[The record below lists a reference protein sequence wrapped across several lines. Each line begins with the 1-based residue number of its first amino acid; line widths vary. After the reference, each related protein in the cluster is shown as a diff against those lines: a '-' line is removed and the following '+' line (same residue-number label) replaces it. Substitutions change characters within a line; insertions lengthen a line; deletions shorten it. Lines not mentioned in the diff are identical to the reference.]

1 MNTKLKIYIIHYK
14 GYEDR
19 KLHMSSILENI
30 DFEYEF
36 IENFDKE
43 ELNQALIDKVYQDS
57 ESEFNKKVELWGE
70 RANSYVKLRRSEI
83 SVAVKFVKTFEKIN
97 KESYEYALIIEDDC
111 IPVYENFMK
120 EIEKLIQRKP
130 SWDLI
135 FVGEGMSQGFRND
148 KIGIRRFLPFIK
160 SFRMSHPA
168 TNTTDAILVK
178 KSSIPKI
185 LDNLTPMNLVI
196 DWELAYQFYIQDMNI
211 HWSKKNIFKQGSKNN
226 IFDTEMR

>member
-14 GYEDR
+14 GYKDR
-19 KLHMSSILENI
+19 KIHISSILENI
-30 DFEYEF
+30 DYEYEF

-43 ELNQALIDKVYQDS
+43 ELNQTLIDKVYRDS
-57 ESEFNKKVELWGE
+57 ESEFNRKVELWGK

-83 SVAVKFVKTFEKIN
+83 SVAIKFVETFKKIN
-97 KESYEYALIIEDDC
+97 KDNHEYALILEDDC

-120 EIEKLIQRKP
+120 KIEKLIHKKP

-148 KIGIRRFLPFIK
+148 KIGIRRLIPLIK
-160 SFRMSHPA
+160 SFKIAHPA

>member
-19 KLHMSSILENI
+19 KLHISSILENI

-36 IENFDKE
+36 IENFDKD
-43 ELNQALIDKVYQDS
+43 ELNQTLIDKVYQDS

-83 SVAVKFVKTFEKIN
+83 SVAVKFVKTFEKIE
-97 KESYEYALIIEDDC
+97 KENYEYALILEDDC

-120 EIEKLIQRKP
+120 KIEKLIQRKR

-160 SFRMSHPA
+160 SFRMSHQR
-168 TNTTDAILVK
+168 
-178 KSSIPKI
+178 
-185 LDNLTPMNLVI
+185 LTQQMQN
-196 DWELAYQFYIQDMNI
+196 
-211 HWSKKNIFKQGSKNN
+211 
-226 IFDTEMR
+226 